1 MLYGPRGLHAFEIK
15 RSATATP
22 KSLKGL
28 KLFLEDYPEAKA
40 HMLYLGNL
48 REYHGAIKVIPF
60 VEALKELPQ
69 ILE

>member
-1 MLYGPRGLHAFEIK
+1 MKCSTHIT
-15 RSATATP
+15 S

-28 KLFLEDYPEAKA
+28 RTFGEDYPEAKA